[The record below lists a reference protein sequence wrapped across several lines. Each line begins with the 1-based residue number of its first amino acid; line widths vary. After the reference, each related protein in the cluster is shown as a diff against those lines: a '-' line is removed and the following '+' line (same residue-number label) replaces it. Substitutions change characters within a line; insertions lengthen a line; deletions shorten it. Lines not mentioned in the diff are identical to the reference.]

1 MRRLRAGWDGGW
13 RIAAVLAALA
23 LLMFPAAP
31 RLATPAAAQDKL
43 VPPSKEAV
51 LFSFASIVKRTAPAV
66 VNVYVREKTR
76 TFVSP
81 YYDEYRRYY
90 SDMPQDRM
98 QKSLGSGV
106 IVSADGVV
114 VTNAHVI
121 KVAGTA
127 EISLVLHDKREL
139 NAKVLLSDEKTD
151 IAVLRIEGGDGRFP
165 RLEFADSDAAEVGDM
180 VLAIGNPFGVGQ
192 TVTSGIISAVG
203 RTKVTASD
211 TQAFIQTDAAI
222 NPGNSGGALVD
233 MAGHLVGINTAIFT
247 RSGGSQ
253 GIGFAIPSNLVKLV
267 VESAVSGRKLE
278 RPWLGAKLESI
289 TREMAE
295 QLKLERVAGAIVMR
309 LQDKSPA
316 AEAGLLAGDVIVA
329 VDGHVVDDARAVH
342 YRLTTRGIGN
352 RAAARRDPQG
362 QDHQAGGG
370 VEAGAGRRARGARP
384 RRRASLRRRARRQHR
399 AGHVGGNGRG
409 GRPGGRDPDRAP
421 AVHGGAA
428 GLPAG
433 RRGAAGGTR
442 PHRLRGR
449 PGARPQPA
457 PARLVRDGEARRA
470 GAAAAVGG
478 IGGGATFRACGLRA
492 VLGDKP

>member
-1 MRRLRAGWDGGW
+1 
-13 RIAAVLAALA
+13 
-23 LLMFPAAP
+23 
-31 RLATPAAAQDKL
+31 
-43 VPPSKEAV
+43 
-51 LFSFASIVKRTAPAV
+51 
-66 VNVYVREKTR
+66 VREKSR

-90 SDMPQDRM
+90 RDMPQERM

-127 EISLVLHDKREL
+127 EISLVLHDRREL
-139 NAKVLLSDEKTD
+139 NAKVLISDEKTD
-151 IAVLRIEGGDGRFP
+151 IAVLRIEGVDGRFP

-203 RTKVTASD
+203 RTKVTRSD

-233 MAGHLVGINTAIFT
+233 MSGRVVGINTAIFT

-289 TREMAE
+289 TRELAE
-295 QLKLERVAGAIVMR
+295 QLKLERVAGALVKR

-316 AEAGLLAGDVIVA
+316 AEAGLMAGDVIVA

-352 RAAARRDPQG
+352 RSDLDVIRKGRTTKLQVALQPVPPAALGARDL
-362 QDHQAGGG
+362 AGGHPFDGARVGNIVPGLADELG
-370 VEAGAGRRARGARP
+370 VEEDQGVVILAVRP
-384 RRRASLRRRARRQHR
+384 RSTAAQLGFR
-399 AGHVGGNGRG
+399 AGDVVLQVGRDRMRSVAELERALNARQRGWFVMVKRG
-409 GRPGGRDPDRAP
+409 GQVLQLQLPG
-421 AVHGGAA
+421 
-428 GLPAG
+428 
-433 RRGAAGGTR
+433 
-442 PHRLRGR
+442 
-449 PGARPQPA
+449 
-457 PARLVRDGEARRA
+457 
-470 GAAAAVGG
+470 
-478 IGGGATFRACGLRA
+478 
-492 VLGDKP
+492 